1 MTRSLALFLTLCL
14 PCTLAG
20 QDTPLP
26 PLAFL
31 GFEAGTR
38 LTPAAHQVR
47 ALGGRGLRC
56 DRSRRDRAV
65 HECRGTVFAP
75 GSGTAVELWLSAV
88 DSAAGVLTLSGSI
101 TGAELEE
108 WKRTLE
114 GAYGVVGAR
123 VQGSQ
128 WMLQWVRQGRML
140 RLTWRI
146 ERGRTVA
153 SVSLIDGRVLDGWG
167 RARAAAPAPPPAPP
181 AAAGVSP

>member
-101 TGAELEE
+101 TGA
-108 WKRTLE
+108 
-114 GAYGVVGAR
+114 
-123 VQGSQ
+123 
-128 WMLQWVRQGRML
+128 
-140 RLTWRI
+140 
-146 ERGRTVA
+146 
-153 SVSLIDGRVLDGWG
+153 
-167 RARAAAPAPPPAPP
+167 
-181 AAAGVSP
+181 AAAGDEAHHGAPAGPRLRAQELLRAARRVEHALAVQVELRRRRPSGPFGHAQR